1 MKRKWLEMRYN
12 KDAGFWF
19 GEEEGQ
25 TSFLF
30 AGEWFDLYITEIRS
44 FPCRLEYSKRWI
56 LVLGKLRLYLRI
68 QDVYKIEV

>member
-12 KDAGFWF
+12 KDVNFWF
-19 GEEEGQ
+19 VVEEGQ
-25 TSFLF
+25 TSFIF
-30 AGEWFDLYITEIRS
+30 AGEWFDLYITDDRS

-56 LVLGKLRLYLRI
+56 LVLGKSRLYLRI